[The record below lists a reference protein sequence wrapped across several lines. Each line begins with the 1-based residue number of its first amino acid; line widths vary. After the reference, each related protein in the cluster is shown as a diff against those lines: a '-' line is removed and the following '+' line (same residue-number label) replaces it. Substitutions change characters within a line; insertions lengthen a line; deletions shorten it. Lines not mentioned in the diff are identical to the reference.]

1 VQAGIGSLCIKFLK
15 GDMGGGLRV
24 KVELS
29 ILVKY
34 NSALPGV
41 KGEFVF
47 SVSANVEGS
56 GGAVFAS

>member
-1 VQAGIGSLCIKFLK
+1 
-15 GDMGGGLRV
+15 MGGGLRV